1 MSKLFTF
8 RSVRSKMLFGFSLV
22 LLLVLALSL
31 YIFNVLK
38 NSNETV
44 DDILH
49 TELPLLIADEQLA
62 TNMYNR
68 IGLARAFVLSGDK
81 KYKALF
87 DTATE
92 ESITIQNLA
101 LELNPSDELQ
111 ELLENTIAWREYI
124 EDDVFAEY
132 EKGNTDQALTN
143 LLTTEQYITP
153 LIEGYKQLATN
164 REAHIINLETGVLT
178 NGKTTI
184 LIVSVVSLVVILV
197 SLMIAIITSRSITK
211 PLSMVMK
218 RMELVADGKLNNEP
232 LETKLKDEIGQLVH
246 STNQMTESTRN
257 VLLEINEVSRTVST
271 QSEELTQSSIEV
283 TDATEQVAVI
293 TQELASGSESLARNA
308 TDLTATMNMF
318 TTKVQEANHDG
329 EFMQQ
334 AFNDVIDMTK
344 KGSNLM
350 QSSTE
355 QMKRIDQIVH
365 EAVDKVEGL
374 DHDTQEISQ
383 LVSVIQNVAEQT
395 NLLALNAAIEAARA
409 GEHGKG
415 FAVVADEVRKLAEQ
429 SSNSVKNITDIVDR
443 IQAESSEVSASLQ
456 ESYKEVTAGSNQIA
470 TTGQTFNE
478 ITTAVAEMVNR
489 IHHISENLN
498 DIFNSTQSINSS
510 IEEIAATAEESAAG
524 SEETSASTEQTNSA
538 MQEVAASSEELAKLA
553 DDLNHLVKRFDV

>member
-22 LLLVLALSL
+22 VLLVLALSL
-31 YIFNVLK
+31 YMLHVLK

-44 DDILH
+44 DNILH
-49 TELPLLIADEQLA
+49 KELPLLIADEQLT

-68 IGLARAFVLSGDK
+68 IGLARAFVLSGDQ
-81 KYKALF
+81 KYKTLF

-92 ESITIQNLA
+92 EAVTIQNLA
-101 LELNPSDELQ
+101 LELHPSDDLQ
-111 ELLENTIAWREYI
+111 QLFDDTVAWRDYIVDEVFAKYDKENIDLALANILNAEEYI
-124 EDDVFAEY
+124 
-132 EKGNTDQALTN
+132 GS
-143 LLTTEQYITP
+143 
-153 LIEGYKQLATN
+153 LIDGYTRLATN
-164 REAHIINLETGVLT
+164 REAHIIDLETSVLT
-178 NGKTTI
+178 NGETTI
-184 LIVSVVSLVVILV
+184 LVISIVSLAVILLSLV
-197 SLMIAIITSRSITK
+197 IAGITSLSITK
-211 PLSMVMK
+211 PLSLVTK
-218 RMELVADGKLNNEP
+218 RMELVAEGKLNNKP
-232 LETKLKDEIGQLVH
+232 LETKLKDEIGQLIH
-246 STNQMTESTRN
+246 STNQMTESTRHL
-257 VLLEINEVSRTVST
+257 LLEINDVSRTVST

-293 TQELASGSESLARNA
+293 TQELAAGSESLARNA

-318 TTKVQEANHDG
+318 TTKVQEANKDG
-329 EFMQQ
+329 EFIQH
-334 AFNDVIDMTK
+334 AFNDVIEMTK
-344 KGSNLM
+344 KGSSLM

-355 QMKRIDQIVH
+355 QMNRIDQIVH

-383 LVSVIQNVAEQT
+383 LVSVIHNVAEQT

-429 SSNSVKNITDIVDR
+429 SSSSVKDITDIVDR

-456 ESYKEVTAGSNQIA
+456 DSYKEVTAGSNQIA

-478 ITTAVAEMVNR
+478 ITRAVSEMVNR
-489 IHHISENLN
+489 INQISENLS
-498 DIFNSTQSINSS
+498 DIFNRTQSINGS

-553 DDLNHLVKRFDV
+553 DDLNHLVNQFDV